1 MVFNLFLFRHLLK
14 HPVITSFLWF
24 KWERIR
30 PYFNRNLR
38 LYLLFVFL
46 LTWFIFAT
54 FGGHSQRETIEAT
67 FAHLYIGVALLMVV
81 SIGRDWW
88 KDIKVNLSFNLLTS
102 MNKSTYSVSG
112 VGEVR
117 QFVLQ
122 DNQGK
127 TGHIFTKAD
136 SPAGKLERIKYIL
149 YFPKKG
155 GIKLA

>member
-1 MVFNLFLFRHLLK
+1 MIDVLRIAHLRIAPQEGNLE
-14 HPVITSFLWF
+14 VGIIIIT
-24 KWERIR
+24 IIT
-30 PYFNRNLR
+30 
-38 LYLLFVFL
+38 FL

-54 FGGHSQRETIEAT
+54 FGGDSQREIIEAT

-81 SIGRDWW
+81 SIARDWW
-88 KDIKVNLSFNLLTS
+88 KDIKVNQSLNLLTS